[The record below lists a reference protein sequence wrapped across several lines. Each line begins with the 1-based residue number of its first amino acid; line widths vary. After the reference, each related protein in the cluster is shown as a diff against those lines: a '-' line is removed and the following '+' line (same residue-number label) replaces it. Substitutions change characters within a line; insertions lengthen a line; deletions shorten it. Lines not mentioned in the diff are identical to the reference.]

1 MQKTFSHIVD
11 DNRKQADIFDKDAL
25 TLSDIYEKILKNVET
40 KQLMLF
46 GFKRKSI
53 ALTNYPTPKANL
65 RQSGFKR
72 FKALY
77 FLRNITYCLFFEA
90 VKRKAIASARKFD

>member
-1 MQKTFSHIVD
+1 MYLIDFKQKEGS
-11 DNRKQADIFDKDAL
+11 L
-25 TLSDIYEKILKNVET
+25 TY
-40 KQLMLF
+40 
-46 GFKRKSI
+46 
-53 ALTNYPTPKANL
+53 YPTPKANL